1 MSPRLWA
8 AAGDGFRNAVR
19 GKYHGTVV
27 GYLVEFIDEDCA
39 KAAQSIHDEA
49 VVDDFVA
56 HMTGAPKRSSAS
68 STIWI
73 ARSTRR
79 KNPGGRDQ
87 DTKFGKFSHG
97 AGHVRHRLQP

>member
-1 MSPRLWA
+1 M
-8 AAGDGFRNAVR
+8 R

-27 GYLVEFIDEDCA
+27 GHLVELIDEDRA
-39 KAAQSIHDEA
+39 KAAQPIDDEA

-56 HMTGAPKRSSAS
+56 HIDRRAEALERELDDLDRAVDAGAKAPR
-68 STIWI
+68 
-73 ARSTRR
+73 
-79 KNPGGRDQ
+79 GRDQ